1 MERISAADL
10 ELTKTIKSIYIVK
23 SKRLGSFRD
32 REGHFMTL
40 LLGDNTGEV
49 QAILWEGAEE
59 KYPLLAQGDLVLVS
73 GRVREYAGTLQINL
87 DHISVYEDKDFDP
100 ADFLPVSPYNREE
113 MLQALKQIL
122 AGIKNPSLRE
132 LLDRFFLDNAWLQAF
147 AMAPAAKK
155 NHQAYLGGLMEH
167 TLKVTEA
174 ANKMAD
180 VYPQVDKDLLIAGAV
195 LHDIGKIEEYQF
207 QKSIDFTDQGR
218 LLGHIVIGVQKI
230 EEKLQELK
238 GFPDNL
244 RLKLLHIITSHHGN
258 YEWQSPKRPKF
269 LEAAI
274 IHHLDNMDATVDMF
288 STAAGESYDTKSDW
302 TGWIRGLE
310 RFVYKG

>member
-1 MERISAADL
+1 
-10 ELTKTIKSIYIVK
+10 
-23 SKRLGSFRD
+23 
-32 REGHFMTL
+32 MTL
-40 LLGDNTGEV
+40 LLGDRTGEV

-59 KYPLLAQGDLVLVS
+59 KYPLLAQGDLVSVS

-100 ADFLPVSPYNREE
+100 ADFLPVSSYNREE
-113 MLQALKQIL
+113 MLQALKQIIE
-122 AGIKNPSLRE
+122 GVKNPSLRE
-132 LLDRFFLDNAWLQAF
+132 LLDRFFLDNAWLKAF
-147 AMAPAAKK
+147 ATAPAAKK
-155 NHQAYLGGLMEH
+155 NHQAYLGGLLEH

-180 VYPQVDKDLLIAGAV
+180 VYPQVDRDLLIAGAV

-207 QKSIDFTDQGR
+207 DKNIDFTDQGR
-218 LLGHIVIGVQKI
+218 LLGHIVIGLQKI
-230 EEKLQELK
+230 EEKLQELN
-238 GFPDNL
+238 GFPESL

-274 IHHLDNMDATVDMF
+274 IHHLDNMDAIVDMF
-288 STAAGESYDTKSDW
+288 STAAGESYDPKSAW
-302 TGWIRGLE
+302 TGWVKGLE